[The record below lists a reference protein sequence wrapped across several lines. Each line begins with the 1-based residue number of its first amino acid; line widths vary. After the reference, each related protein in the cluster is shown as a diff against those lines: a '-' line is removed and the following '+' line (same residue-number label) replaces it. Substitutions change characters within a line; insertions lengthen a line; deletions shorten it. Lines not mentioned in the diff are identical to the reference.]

1 MTKGATFL
9 STLVMLGVLLS
20 FGSAQAAEAK
30 VEHFLGKDYAL
41 LKSADK
47 DGNTLKWRN
56 PKFDPKKY
64 NKIIVDEVVLWP
76 TMQAMNDR
84 TGVEKE
90 DLVVIQK
97 YFRDVLV
104 KSLKDIEFPLT
115 ETPGPKTIR
124 VQAAITDVTPSY
136 PVGNAITSIIPVG
149 ILVSYGKKAITG
161 KHTAVGQC
169 TVEVRF
175 VDAVTNEPLALFASK
190 KAGDKYDSA
199 GYESQGVSK
208 QAMDQWALQMQK
220 AILNAWGSKA
230 K

>member
-1 MTKGATFL
+1 MKMGTTLF
-9 STLVMLGVLLS
+9 STLVMLAVLLG
-20 FGSAQAAEAK
+20 FGSAQAAETK
-30 VEHFLGKDYAL
+30 VEHFLGKDYSL
-41 LKSADK
+41 LKARDK
-47 DGNTLKWRN
+47 DGNIMKWRN

-64 NKIIVDEVVLWP
+64 NKILVDDVVLWP
-76 TMQAMNDR
+76 TVQSMNER

-104 KSLKDIEFPLT
+104 KALKDIEFPLT

-136 PVGNAITSIIPVG
+136 PVGNAITSIVPVG
-149 ILVSYGKKAITG
+149 ILLSYGKKAVTG

-169 TVEVRF
+169 SVEVRF
-175 VDAVTNEPLALFASK
+175 VDAVTNEPLALFAGK

-199 GYESQGVSK
+199 GYESQGVTK
-208 QAMDQWALQMQK
+208 QAMEQWALQREK
-220 AILNAWGSKA
+220 AILDAWGAKA